1 MQSRV
6 PHMLQQLLT
15 GPSAG
20 VGVPAVSIWLSVSH
34 IIAEEFWPIF
44 LYSVSVHWGLWAC
57 CCLLLTSLHV
67 PLQHFEVWTLT
78 GRLPHL
84 DSFLFH
90 YTHVDLLHLGSLSFC
105 CMTQILPSFTL
116 ALGQTASHLIL
127 EESPVV
133 AKQTQFIILPLPC
146 LRVSMRCSCWYVVHY
161 GQNIVT
167 YKNYF
172 FTWMYTLFFLFK
184 LYLPTVLAFDL
195 SPVNCWHVTKI
206 HSLEIKETE
215 VTSKPQKDK
224 RLSKWYQRDRHI
236 FFTLQFLTKHEGV
249 SIWFCSIP
257 P

>member
-84 DSFLFH
+84 DSFLFQL
-90 YTHVDLLHLGSLSFC
+90 YSRRFAALGITILLLHDPNS
-105 CMTQILPSFTL
+105 
-116 ALGQTASHLIL
+116 A
-127 EESPVV
+127 
-133 AKQTQFIILPLPC
+133 
-146 LRVSMRCSCWYVVHY
+146 
-161 GQNIVT
+161 
-167 YKNYF
+167 
-172 FTWMYTLFFLFK
+172 K
-184 LYLPTVLAFDL
+184 LYFSFRTDGLTFDSRRESCGCKTNPIHYPTTTVFK
-195 SPVNCWHVTKI
+195 S
-206 HSLEIKETE
+206 
-215 VTSKPQKDK
+215 
-224 RLSKWYQRDRHI
+224 
-236 FFTLQFLTKHEGV
+236 
-249 SIWFCSIP
+249 
-257 P
+257 